1 MHSSTA
7 IMNNRDTSLHPYCP
21 NNTFNHNQLMKKNHS
36 TLYIDKDGIVNEE
49 DIREAERIENDPKK
63 ILALID
69 LIFMFEE
76 QKKVIPS

>member
-1 MHSSTA
+1 MA
-7 IMNNRDTSLHPYCP
+7 ENNILIYQ
-21 NNTFNHNQLMKKNHS
+21 FMKKNHS

>member
-1 MHSSTA
+1 MPT
-7 IMNNRDTSLHPYCP
+7 NNILIYQ
-21 NNTFNHNQLMKKNHS
+21 FMKKNHS

>member
-1 MHSSTA
+1 MPT
-7 IMNNRDTSLHPYCP
+7 NNILIYQ
-21 NNTFNHNQLMKKNHS
+21 FMKKNHS
-36 TLYIDKDGIVNEE
+36 TLYIDKDGIVKEE